1 MLLRSHIEKNV
12 IFDSYN
18 PAQIDEVARMAA
30 SVINLIFK

>member
-1 MLLRSHIEKNV
+1 MEICQFNPQ
-12 IFDSYN
+12 FN